1 MKRTIPLPVKG
12 VKGGEKAGDP
22 VRELVHLLFT
32 TRPLTDKVLCA
43 RVWAEPTQYS
53 PRMPEGRSASYPP
66 FMFNVWLFPMFI
78 CILPPCSSFLFVQS
92 VIIWSASFDA
102 VHPMLC
108 AASVNFFFVSGAIL
122 IVSTSVFF
130 IVFAPPCIQ
139 CTL

>member
-1 MKRTIPLPVKG
+1 
-12 VKGGEKAGDP
+12 
-22 VRELVHLLFT
+22 
-32 TRPLTDKVLCA
+32 
-43 RVWAEPTQYS
+43 
-53 PRMPEGRSASYPP
+53 
-66 FMFNVWLFPMFI
+66 MFNVWLFPMFI

-130 IVFAPPCIQ
+130 IVLPLLVYNVHCKGLTNHVYLVYDVYVPRKKCLDFCV
-139 CTL
+139 LWKGVSVYGSWYFRR